1 MQGCQNV
8 YTGNPDNVVTWRT
21 FMQVFLTC
29 VGEGHGNVQCNW
41 MLSGCRSLSCCSKSC
56 TDATGDSW
64 QSSLTQ
70 SHTPLAI
77 LYSKKEWNSTIYRVT
92 STHSIVQGG
101 DEVFSGM
108 PEGINDM
115 VCGCKRSTHK
125 LLHML
130 QHKEM
135 CWMPSFG
142 GHLLQHNEETSG
154 MLQCLCSHQ
163 WALRARAARQVRN
176 EEVEA
181 RRKRVKRLEGEELKK
196 MKEAS
201 KMKDTDEGLLCTYN

>member
-142 GHLLQHNEETSG
+142 GHLLQHNEKYLRYAAVLMFSPVSTACKSCKTS
-154 MLQCLCSHQ
+154 
-163 WALRARAARQVRN
+163 
-176 EEVEA
+176 
-181 RRKRVKRLEGEELKK
+181 KK
-196 MKEAS
+196 WRGWS
-201 KMKDTDEGLLCTYN
+201 KKKKS